1 MRKTTNETHKTVAAT
16 VSTDHRQQNTTN
28 KQKSTQWKIAY
39 MPNKYSGAC
48 LGGQGRD
55 DQNFD
60 ITLGEIHLRQF
71 PMEKCVFI
79 KRTGVDMTK
88 HGLKFKCS
96 LLEVILRRNDE
107 TNI

>member
-1 MRKTTNETHKTVAAT
+1 
-16 VSTDHRQQNTTN
+16 
-28 KQKSTQWKIAY
+28 

-48 LGGQGRD
+48 LGGQGWD